1 MPRQTLY
8 VWKQA
13 PFLRLIIPFIA
24 GIILQ
29 WYCKLPPP
37 FGWIIFTTG
46 LILLLLFNT
55 RLHFRQFYWGWMNGV
70 FIHSVLLSLG
80 ILIAYHKDISHA
92 PNRINNYYHEND
104 IVIASIEEPL
114 SEKSNSFK
122 ANASVQQ
129 VIENGIVHYVK
140 GNIIC
145 YFQKDSST
153 KMLVYGTQILF
164 NKPLQAIRNSGN
176 PGTFDYKRYA
186 VFSDIC
192 QQVYLKQGEFSI
204 LHQHKENGFQKFLY
218 NTREIVVRI
227 IATYVPG
234 KKEAGLAEALL
245 IGYKDDLDKTL
256 VQSYSNTGVV
266 HIIAISGLHLGLIY
280 WLLNLLLSPLKK
292 RKMLSWLKPVLTI
305 AGLWLFALLAGAGP
319 SILRSAV
326 MFTCI
331 VIGESL
337 ERKTS
342 IYNTLAASAFMLLC
356 INPFWLW
363 DAGFQLSYIAVLSI
377 VVFMKPIYNWFY
389 FKNKIIDLIWK
400 MTAVS
405 LAAQMLTVPVSIYHF
420 HQFPNYFLITN
431 ILAVPLSSLVV
442 LGEVL
447 LCVVAI
453 VPAIA
458 TLLGLTLHWFIQ
470 WMNGFVEH
478 MESLPFSH
486 WDGLYINTIQLIF
499 MYAFAIC
506 ISYWLLQKNKSAFL
520 ISLLC
525 LFAFCSIR
533 TYSFIEAG
541 LQQQMIVYNVPRHQA
556 IDFINGRHYYFK
568 GDTALAN
575 DDFLQNFHLKPSR
588 ILHRINSTSQ
598 LAALSISPDCIFFG
612 NKKIVMIDKEYNYS
626 NAIKRIKTDAIIISK
641 NPVLSVAGLINTFDC
656 RQIVFDG
663 SNPQWKVNKWKA
675 DCAKLRQA
683 CYSVVDKGAFVMKM
697 D

>member
-8 VWKQA
+8 IWKQA

-24 GIILQ
+24 GILLQ
-29 WYCKLPPP
+29 WYCKLPPRL
-37 FGWIIFTTG
+37 GWIIFTMG

-55 RLHFRQFYWGWMNGV
+55 RSHFRQFYWGWMNGI
-70 FIHSVLLSLG
+70 FIQSALLSLG
-80 ILIAYHKDISHA
+80 ILLAYHKDISHA
-92 PNRINNYYHEND
+92 PNRINNYYQNNA
-104 IVIASIEEPL
+104 IVIATIEEPL
-114 SEKSNSFK
+114 SVKSNSFK

-129 VIENGIVHYVK
+129 VIENGIAKDVK

-145 YFQKDSST
+145 YFQKDGST
-153 KMLVYGTQILF
+153 KKLEYGRQILF
-164 NKPLQAIRNSGN
+164 NKSLQAIRNSGN
-176 PGTFDYKRYA
+176 PGTFDYQRYA
-186 VFSDIC
+186 AFSDIC
-192 QQVYLKQGEFSI
+192 EQVYLKQGEFSI
-204 LHQHKENGFQKFLY
+204 LHQYKENGFQKFLY
-218 NTREIVVRI
+218 NTRETVVEI

-292 RKMLSWLKPVLTI
+292 RKTVSWLKPVLTI

-342 IYNTLAASAFMLLC
+342 IYSTLAASAFMLLC
-356 INPFWLW
+356 FNPFWLW

-377 VVFMKPIYNWFY
+377 VVFMKPIYNWLY
-389 FKNKIIDLIWK
+389 FKNKIIDVIWK

-405 LAAQMLTVPVSIYHF
+405 LAAQILTVPVSIYHF

-431 ILAVPLSSLVV
+431 ILAVPLSSLIV

-453 VPAIA
+453 APPIA
-458 TLLGLTLHWFIQ
+458 TTLGMALHWLIQ
-470 WMNGFVEH
+470 GMNGFVEH

-486 WDGLYINTIQLIF
+486 WDGLYINTTQLIF

-556 IDFINGRHYYFK
+556 IDFINGRNYYFR
-568 GDTALAN
+568 GDTAMAN
-575 DDFLQNFHLKPSR
+575 DDLLQNLHLKPSR
-588 ILHRINSTSQ
+588 ILHRINSTSP
-598 LAALSISPDCIFFG
+598 LAALSVSPDCIFFG
-612 NKKIVMIDKEYNYS
+612 NKKIVMIDKEYNYC

-641 NPVLSVAGLINTFDC
+641 NPVLSIAGLIHTFDC
-656 RQIVFDG
+656 RQIIFDA
-663 SNPQWKVNKWKA
+663 SNPQWKVNNWKA
-675 DCAKLRQA
+675 DCAKLQQA